1 MSAITGIMLSDGH
14 IALRTLSSNARFAF
28 NQSGKPEKLEYFNLV
43 FNLMKPFCT
52 LNYLPYFQ
60 KWEDKRRNN
69 ATYTS
74 ISLTTMQLPC
84 FTKLRHIWY
93 KKGIKIVPLN
103 IQELL
108 TPIALA
114 HWIMGDG
121 SKLNLGLHLSVYAFS
136 SSDVDLLVKALT
148 NRYKLVCTIHNTK
161 NGPRIYINKNSTD
174 IVRSIVLPHLVPSM
188 YYKLNI

>member
-1 MSAITGIMLSDGH
+1 
-14 IALRTLSSNARFAF
+14 
-28 NQSGKPEKLEYFNLV
+28 
-43 FNLMKPFCT
+43 
-52 LNYLPYFQ
+52 
-60 KWEDKRRNN
+60 
-69 ATYTS
+69 
-74 ISLTTMQLPC
+74 
-84 FTKLRHIWY
+84 
-93 KKGIKIVPLN
+93 
-103 IQELL
+103 
-108 TPIALA
+108 
-114 HWIMGDG
+114 MGDG